1 MVEEESRGG
10 YDIAF
15 CSYGRPLANVTEF
28 NYLRR
33 ILTDIEDDWLEVVDN
48 LNIIQEEMFT
58 AVNNFGM
65 GGGRRVMDQEV
76 LLFGL

>member
-1 MVEEESRGG
+1 MT
-10 YDIAF
+10 AF
-15 CSYGRPLANVTEF
+15 K
-28 NYLRR
+28 YLIR